1 MSALYASSGV
11 DDSQVS
17 PSDAAVTLRS
27 LSRRFAAVLVLP
39 EEEQRPDDVVH
50 RRPASGGL
58 SAIEHAAY
66 TAAALP
72 RLADAL
78 RLVLTRVDPD
88 LPVPPL
94 DGNPPPGASA
104 ASVDE
109 VVNQLAEAAESLAKD
124 ISNVAAHEWTRSG
137 RVGDQTATA
146 LDVVRGAVQLAI
158 FHLRAAERTVSEVV
172 REAR

>member
-1 MSALYASSGV
+1 MSALYASSGI

-27 LSRRFAAVLVLP
+27 LPRRFGVALALP

-72 RLADAL
+72 QLADAL
-78 RLVLTRVDPD
+78 RLVLTRDNPD
-88 LPVPPL
+88 LTVPPL
-94 DGNPPPGASA
+94 EAEPPSGASG
-104 ASVDE
+104 SVDE
-109 VVNQLAEAAESLAKD
+109 VINRLAGAAESLAKD
-124 ISNVAAHEWTRSG
+124 ISNVSGPEWTRTG
-137 RVGDQTATA
+137 RVDGQSVTA
-146 LDVVRGAVQLAI
+146 LDLVRGAVQLAI

-172 REAR
+172 REAH